1 MNNTMTAIVAL
12 LEQSLGKPPG
22 SLDDSAAMDL
32 TDGWDSLKTMEIV
45 IAVER
50 FFQTSFSARQMMD
63 MDSAASIHAAL
74 VHNGVQ
80 GPGHPAAGPLTHPTD
95 RSLP

>member
-1 MNNTMTAIVAL
+1 MNNTMTSILAL

-50 FFQTSFSARQMMD
+50 HFQASFSARQMMD
-63 MDSAASIHAAL
+63 MDSAMSIHAAL
-74 VHNGVQ
+74 LHK
-80 GPGHPAAGPLTHPTD
+80 LPTGTSHD
-95 RSLP
+95 